1 MNQILS
7 NEYLKLIEE
16 LRLHYLEHGG
26 LTLER
31 QVIKLQ
37 EELGEVAQ
45 ALIGALGA
53 NPRKGFTHTTT
64 DVAMELA
71 DLVITALLAISLCR
85 KDPNEVLRL
94 QVEKTQE
101 RLGEFNSREK

>member
-7 NEYLKLIEE
+7 DEYMLLIEE
-16 LRLHYLEHGG
+16 LKDHFIKHGG
-26 LTLER
+26 VTLEL

-37 EELGEVAQ
+37 EELGEVAA
-45 ALIGALGA
+45 ALIGALGS

-71 DLVITALLAISLCR
+71 DVMATAVLGIAMCR
-85 KDPNEVLRL
+85 KDPNEILRL
-94 QVEKTQE
+94 QVEQAQD
-101 RLGEFNSREK
+101 RLAEFNGREK